1 MFTMT
6 GMKNGQRYSI
16 TMKGGKLSGDKF
28 MVDLIKTQAK
38 LPHGYLGLPPDRFN
52 RDYLKYEPPASHL
65 AQLCFD
71 SVESFSTSWYDE
83 EKKYP
88 GLVVY

>member
-6 GMKNGQRYSI
+6 GLKNGQRYSV
-16 TMKGGKLSGDKF
+16 TMKSGKLSGDKL

-38 LPHGYLGLPPDRFN
+38 LPHGYLGVPPSECD
-52 RDYLKYEPPASHL
+52 RDYLESEPPASHL
-65 AQLCFD
+65 AELCFD
-71 SVESFSTSWYDE
+71 SVESFSTDWYDD
-83 EKKYP
+83 EKEYP